1 MATQR
6 ADDSRHN
13 GQVDQP
19 EQAPARPG
27 RFKILKRAWAA
38 AKEDRL
44 PLVAAG
50 VAFYAFLSIVP
61 TLIAVVLIYGLVSD
75 PSEVANQV
83 ETYASALP
91 TSAQDLLTEQMTTL
105 AEAPRRS
112 LGIGLVIAVV
122 VALWSASNG
131 TSNMIM
137 AVNHAYGGEQQ
148 RGFIK
153 RRAMGLLFTVGAI
166 LFVLVAVAL
175 VAALPAVI
183 DSLELPGWVGVLVE
197 IARWFVLL
205 IAVVTALSVLYRW
218 APEHGSHRWKWLSFG
233 AIVAT
238 LIWVAVSVGFSIYV
252 DNFGS
257 YAKTYGSLA
266 GVVVLLLWLWL
277 SAYAALFGAEVN
289 AVSESYDRPGRPEVE
304 ESHDPTSERRPDD
317 DHHSRDGHPPREQHP
332 GDEQHPSDEQRDTTE
347 SRTAGQLGAEDER
360 RAAEYRREAEQRRTA
375 TGRPAGGSQ

>member
-6 ADDSRHN
+6 VDDSRHN
-13 GQVDQP
+13 GRVDQP

-27 RFKILKRAWAA
+27 RFKILKQAWTA

-105 AEAPRRS
+105 AEAPRQS

-153 RRAMGLLFTVGAI
+153 RRAMGLLFTLGAI
-166 LFVLVAVAL
+166 VFVLVAVAL
-175 VAALPAVI
+175 VAALPPII
-183 DSLELPGWVGVLVE
+183 DALELPGWVSVVVE
-197 IARWFVLL
+197 VARWIVLL
-205 IAVVTALSVLYRW
+205 LAVVTALSVLYRW

-277 SAYAALFGAEVN
+277 SAYAALLGAEIN
-289 AVSESYDRPGRPEVE
+289 AVNESYDRAGRPEVE
-304 ESHDPTSERRPDD
+304 ESHDRTSERRPGD
-317 DHHSRDGHPPREQHP
+317 DHRSPDSHPPR
-332 GDEQHPSDEQRDTTE
+332 DEQHPSDEQRDTTE
-347 SRTAGQLGAEDER
+347 SRTAGQPAADDER
-360 RAAEYRREAEQRRTA
+360 RAAEYRREAEQRRAA
-375 TGRPAGGSQ
+375 TGQPTGGSQ